1 MLRLTDHSILIDRAE
16 ELPDFSK
23 SKEVFI
29 DFETRSGNPKRPGGL
44 PWKDSICGV
53 AITADDHPEAYYVP
67 VRHNTFGPSVDLE
80 PYRRWLTDLTVS
92 PGDWINHNVKFDA
105 VFARRE
111 TGERTKRRL
120 VDTLTLAKMHD
131 TDRKGHGLKAL
142 CREWLSLRMEGDEKR
157 SAYLMRVNSK
167 DYADCPPDVLGEYA
181 CEDVLGNRLLYRHLQ
196 QELPEE
202 MQELIDR
209 EIELTSVLHDIEMH
223 GFRVDIQELKKEQLR
238 TVKLLIDLGTE
249 ISMLAGEE
257 FSNSPQW
264 IYETLVVKF
273 DLPVLAYHEKTGK
286 PTFNKRALAMY
297 EEFPQV
303 REDRRLLRLIRAI
316 KKYRIEAQY
325 HGLFLVPFQELRD
338 ADDLIHPFYNQ
349 LVRTGRMSCRNPNI
363 QQQNKRS
370 KLLIH
375 PRPGYGFISCDYS
388 QIEFRLIAHYAG
400 DRDVIDAYNN
410 DPDTDFHTLT
420 ASLMYGVPPGEVTKM
435 MRKKAKFINF
445 GVGFGAG
452 KRKVMQMLLGDPAIL
467 TEVCEEHPDFSQEE
481 IEAEC
486 ERRAAYIYESYHER
500 MPGIKR
506 VSNEAAKVCKR
517 RGWVFNAYKRRRHL
531 PEKAAHKAFNSI
543 VQGGAMDIIK
553 DRFVALAR
561 DEYLRKT
568 DTRIVANVHDEF
580 LFETPLERLMD
591 TDVHDRIVSI
601 AEDPLVRFSVPIRVG
616 LGVSPS
622 SWAGAASEEP
632 YDGTEGK
639 LR

>member
-1 MLRLTDHSILIDRAE
+1 MLRLSDNSVLIDSAD

-23 SKEVFI
+23 SKEIFL
-29 DFETRSGNPKRPGGL
+29 DFETRSGTPKRAGGY
-44 PWKDSICGV
+44 PWKDDICGA
-53 AITADDHPEAYYVP
+53 AITADDHEDAYYIP
-67 VRHNTFGPSVDLE
+67 VRHNTFGAAVDIRPFRDWMIRLM
-80 PYRRWLTDLTVS
+80 RGQ
-92 PGDWINHNVKFDA
+92 GDWINHNVKFDA

-111 TGERTKRRL
+111 CGVSSSRRL

-131 TDRKGHGLKAL
+131 TDRKGHGLKPL
-142 CREWLSLRMEGDEKR
+142 CREWLSLPMDGDEKR
-157 SAYLMRVNSK
+157 AAYLMRVGSK

-181 CEDVLGNRLLYRHLQ
+181 CQDVLGNRALYRHLQ
-196 QELPEE
+196 QELPED
-202 MQELIDR
+202 MQELINR
-209 EIELTSVLHDIEMH
+209 EIELTSILHEMEMH
-223 GFRVDIQELKKEQLR
+223 GFHVDIHELKVEQIR
-238 TVKLLIDLGTE
+238 TVKLLIDLGTR
-249 ISMLAGEE
+249 ISELAGEE

-303 REDRRLLRLIRAI
+303 REDKRLLNLIRAI
-316 KKYRIEAQY
+316 KKYRVEAQY

-338 ADDLIHPFYNQ
+338 RDDLIHPFYNQ

-375 PRPGYGFISCDYS
+375 PREGFGFISCDYS

-400 DRDVIDAYNN
+400 DQDVIDAYNN

-420 ASLMYGVPPGEVTKM
+420 ASLMYGVPPDKVSKP

-467 TEVCEEHPDFSQEE
+467 TEVCEEHPDFTQEE

-553 DRFVALAR
+553 DRFVALAK
-561 DEYLRKT
+561 DIPLKNAGV
-568 DTRIVANVHDEF
+568 RIVANVHDEF
-580 LFETPLERLMD
+580 LFEVPLDRLMD
-591 TDVHDRIVSI
+591 KDIHERIVSI
-601 AEDPLVRFSVPIRVG
+601 AEAPLVQFAVPIRVG
-616 LGVSPS
+616 LGVSPKT
-622 SWAGAASEEP
+622 WAGAASEEP
-632 YDGTEGK
+632 YNGTEGK